1 MGVPWRRIGGVFKGL
16 VPFMPLVGGPAGA
29 ILKAISASI
38 QVVEDIVIDQPSA
51 TKRQRAIDL
60 TGTLLTIAED
70 ATNKDLLDRQIL
82 TDVVGAVVDAE
93 VALRNAHAKLAAV
106 VDDLKRSR
114 TSEIISAAE
123 TPPAQT

>member
-1 MGVPWRRIGGVFKGL
+1 MGVPWRRIGGVLRGL
-16 VPFMPLVGGPAGA
+16 VPFVPLVGGPAGA
-29 ILKAISASI
+29 ILKAISTSV

-70 ATNKDLLDRQIL
+70 ATNKEWLDRQIL
-82 TDVVGAVVDAE
+82 TDSVGDVIDAE

>member
-1 MGVPWRRIGGVFKGL
+1 MGVPWRRIGGVLRGL
-16 VPFMPLVGGPAGA
+16 VPFVPLVGGPAGA
-29 ILKAISASI
+29 ILKAISTSV
-38 QVVEDIVIDQPSA
+38 QVVEDIVVDHPSA

-60 TGTLLTIAED
+60 AGTLLTIAED
-70 ATNKDLLDRQIL
+70 ATNKEWLDRQIL
-82 TDVVGAVVDAE
+82 TDSVGDVIDAE

>member
-1 MGVPWRRIGGVFKGL
+1 MGVPWRRIGGVLRGL
-16 VPFMPLVGGPAGA
+16 VPFVSLVGGPAGA
-29 ILKAISASI
+29 ILKAISTSV
-38 QVVEDIVIDQPSA
+38 QVVEDIVVDHPSA

-70 ATNKDLLDRQIL
+70 ATNKDLLDNQTL
-82 TDVVGAVVDAE
+82 TDAVGAVVDAE

>member
-1 MGVPWRRIGGVFKGL
+1 MGVPWRRIGGVLRGL
-16 VPFMPLVGGPAGA
+16 VPFVPLVGGPAGA
-29 ILKAISASI
+29 ILKAISTSV

-70 ATNKDLLDRQIL
+70 ATNKEWLDRQIL
-82 TDVVGAVVDAE
+82 TESVGDVIDAE